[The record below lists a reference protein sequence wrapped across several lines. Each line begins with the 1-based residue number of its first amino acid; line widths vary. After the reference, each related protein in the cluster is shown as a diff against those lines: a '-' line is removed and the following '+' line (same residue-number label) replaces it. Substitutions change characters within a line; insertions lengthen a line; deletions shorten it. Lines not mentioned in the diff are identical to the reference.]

1 MAMNKI
7 PQEFWDDQEWALDN
21 YERWIKEYPD
31 QWIAVVDKRVVAAGK
46 DIEAVEL
53 SAKKKTGREYIP
65 VIFIEG
71 CVHVY

>member
-1 MAMNKI
+1 
-7 PQEFWDDQEWALDN
+7 
-21 YERWIKEYPD
+21 
-31 QWIAVVDKRVVAAGK
+31 VDKRVVAAGK